1 MARTE
6 LVNDS
11 NKQGNKGQEFVLV
24 IEINSISIVT
34 QQLLDV
40 PHQQIEYMSNLL
52 LWYKTEL
59 IIDNCVYEA
68 TSVTVLTTI
77 VSMESLTIN
86 LEVIKNICILLDQ
99 HLK

>member
-11 NKQGNKGQEFVLV
+11 NKQGDKGQEFVFV
-24 IEINSISIVT
+24 IEINSIPIVT

-40 PHQQIEYMSNLL
+40 LHQQMEYMSNLL

-86 LEVIKNICILLDQ
+86 LEVSKNICILLDQ